1 MSDYDYDDRRSHR
14 GSNTRYRD
22 REPEYVSETTYIQR
36 GSGRPSNELVYR
48 GREESI
54 EDIPRDFPPPNA
66 EYRRTKVRE
75 DYQPRRARSSRYSR
89 DDYDD
94 DYYSDYAPPPPAA
107 PASHA
112 GGSRRSKKNRNDDYY
127 SDGGYD
133 RPPLRERRKSK
144 VAELAEGVGLGGVLA
159 AVTGKANSVRS
170 KSRRR
175 HGGSSSDRSDYR
187 SRSRGADDNRKK
199 WQQAAKAAVVS
210 GVIEAVRSRN
220 EPGPWTG
227 AKGQRIATAALAAG
241 GIDGFLDRD
250 PNKKSKRHIVE
261 SVVGGLAANRLANG
275 GRDRSASRGRSQSR
289 SRSRSRGGFLSRSR
303 SRLRSLSR
311 GGRDRSES
319 PARGGRSRSRG
330 LKDVAALGGI
340 AAAGKAIYDRVR
352 SKSRGRDRRSSSVSS
367 EDSYVPARRPR
378 YRADRDGSPEEGDID
393 RGRPEEAGGEGQLSR
408 KRDGSSDSVSTTD
421 LEQQRKKTRGKELLT
436 AGLATVA
443 TIHAAHGVYSSMVA
457 SEKRHKLVMEGEM
470 SSEEARKRKSKNML
484 QDAAAVG
491 IAALGIKSA
500 FSEWKEM
507 NETRHSFHEL
517 EAKKRKKRKARE
529 NARKERRQNGGGYGR
544 QAYGYSAA
552 PYPSGPTY
560 ADANP
565 YAANL
570 PPPPMGVQPAR
581 Y

>member
-1 MSDYDYDDRRSHR
+1 MSDYDRDYDDRRSHR
-14 GSNTRYRD
+14 GSSTRYRD

-48 GREESI
+48 GREDSI

-75 DYQPRRARSSRYSR
+75 EYPPRRPRSSRYSR

-94 DYYSDYAPPPPAA
+94 DYYSDYAPPPPA
-107 PASHA
+107 PA
-112 GGSRRSKKNRNDDYY
+112 SRRSRKSRNDDYY

-133 RPPLRERRKSK
+133 RPPLRERRKSR
-144 VAELAEGVGLGGVLA
+144 VEEIAEGVGLGGVLA
-159 AVTGKANSVRS
+159 AVTGKANSSRS

-175 HGGSSSDRSDYR
+175 GGGSSSDRGDYR
-187 SRSRGADDNRKK
+187 SRSRGADENRKK
-199 WQQAAKAAVVS
+199 WQQAAKAAVVT

-227 AKGQRIATAALAAG
+227 PKGQRIATAALAAG

-250 PNKKSKRHIVE
+250 PNKRSKRHIVE

-275 GRDRSASRGRSQSR
+275 GRDRSASRGRSMSR

-319 PARGGRSRSRG
+319 PVRGGRSRSRG

-352 SKSRGRDRRSSSVSS
+352 SKSRGRDRRSPSVSS

-378 YRADRDGSPEEGDID
+378 YRADRGGSPDEGDTA
-393 RGRPEEAGGEGQLSR
+393 RGRSEEAEGEGQLSR

-457 SEKRHKLVMEGEM
+457 SEKRHQLVMEGEM
-470 SSEEARKRKSKNML
+470 SHEEARKRKSKNML

-529 NARKERRQNGGGYGR
+529 NARRERRENGGYGR
-544 QAYGYSAA
+544 QAYGYPAA
-552 PYPSGPTY
+552 PRPSGPTY

-565 YAANL
+565 YAATL
-570 PPPPMGVQPAR
+570 PPPPMGVQEAR

>member
-1 MSDYDYDDRRSHR
+1 MSDYDRDYDDRRSHR
-14 GSNTRYRD
+14 GSTTRYRD

-36 GSGRPSNELVYR
+36 GSGRPSNELVFR

-75 DYQPRRARSSRYSR
+75 DYPPSRPRSSRYSR

-94 DYYSDYAPPPPAA
+94 DYYSDDYAPPA
-107 PASHA
+107 PAS
-112 GGSRRSKKNRNDDYY
+112 SRRGNGKKSRNGDYY

-159 AVTGKANSVRS
+159 AVTGKANSTRS

-175 HGGSSSDRSDYR
+175 RGGSDSDRSEYR

-199 WQQAAKAAVVS
+199 WQQAAKAAVVT

-275 GRDRSASRGRSQSR
+275 GRDRSASRGRSESR

-352 SKSRGRDRRSSSVSS
+352 SKSRGRDRRSPSVSS

-378 YRADRDGSPEEGDID
+378 YRADRGGPPDEGDTDD
-393 RGRPEEAGGEGQLSR
+393 RGRPEEAEGGGQLSR
-408 KRDGSSDSVSTTD
+408 RRDGSSDSVSTTD

-457 SEKRHKLVMEGEM
+457 SEKRHKLVMDGEM
-470 SSEEARKRKSKNML
+470 QPEEARKRKSKNML

-529 NARKERRQNGGGYGR
+529 NARKERRQNGGGYGK
-544 QAYGYSAA
+544 QAYGYSEA